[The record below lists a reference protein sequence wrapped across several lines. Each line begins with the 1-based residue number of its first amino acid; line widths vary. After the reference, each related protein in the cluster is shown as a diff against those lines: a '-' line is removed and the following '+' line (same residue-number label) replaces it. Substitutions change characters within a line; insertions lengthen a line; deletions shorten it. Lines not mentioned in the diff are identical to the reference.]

1 MERICSKCGSPIDD
15 GDVFCDICG
24 AKYEEPEGAEKTA
37 DTQNVKKAEA
47 KPAAQ
52 KSAKQSG
59 SDFFAK
65 NKERVIFA
73 AVALAVIV
81 AAIIIAC
88 VMTSNTPEATLK
100 KAIEYRLAG
109 NVDGSAGIDYESNFS
124 KVESKSEILAR
135 MKGNAE
141 LTVKH
146 SDPIKIKLKTEK
158 RLINDTGA
166 GVEDLDTKKNAL
178 SAMYNDTHKI
188 TDIRELTYELVDG
201 DTVKSAGSAQAIKV
215 NGKWYILGVAQA
227 ALTF

>member
-1 MERICSKCGSPIDD
+1 MKKRLRQSLPRKRRPLKNR
-15 GDVFCDICG
+15 FPG
-24 AKYEEPEGAEKTA
+24 AG
-37 DTQNVKKAEA
+37 
-47 KPAAQ
+47 KPW
-52 KSAKQSG
+52 
-59 SDFFAK
+59 
-65 NKERVIFA
+65 
-73 AVALAVIV
+73 
-81 AAIIIAC
+81 
-88 VMTSNTPEATLK
+88 PEATLK

-109 NVDGSAGIDYESNFS
+109 NVEGSAGIDYESNFS
-124 KVESKSEILAR
+124 KVESKSEMLAR

-146 SDPIKIKLKTEK
+146 SDPVKIKLKTEK

-227 ALTF
+227 ALSF